1 MKKRQKALQIIE
13 VVPSPASLHG
23 TISQQDL
30 QAVLES
36 TRDGIMIVDQEK
48 NIVFLN
54 PASEKIIGWKREE
67 VMGKRCSDVVHCHTC
82 TGMGFHTSLCP
93 LLEMMR
99 EGKERKDPVEM
110 LITTKAGEER
120 WIEVHY
126 AAIRDVQG
134 HFRYGVSSFRDITER
149 KWFEEAVV
157 KAKTLA
163 TLGEFASELAHE
175 VKNPLNAIDL
185 QFLLLQR
192 ELQKDPS
199 HARPEIWEIVGVLK
213 EEVTRLNNLVEDFL
227 SFAKSGSLQL
237 QTCDMRVLVE
247 ELITLITSQAHRH
260 QVKIVSRL
268 AEQLP
273 LVRIDR
279 SKIKQAILNLMIN
292 AIEAMPDG
300 GQLTL
305 ILEHVE
311 SQIRIVVIDT
321 GSGIPAEVQQKA
333 FELFY
338 STKEGGTGIG
348 LSIAQ
353 NILQAHGGSLQF
365 DTSPQGTQFVAIL
378 PVSQELEYTTAMDKQ
393 IPPTPTLIESR
404 IYE

>member
-1 MKKRQKALQIIE
+1 MQQNTPHELLKIIE
-13 VVPSPASLHG
+13 VEATHSPEIISM
-23 TISQQDL
+23 SQQDL
-30 QAVLES
+30 RAVLES

-54 PASEKIIGWKREE
+54 PASEKVIGWKREE
-67 VMGKRCSDVVHCHTC
+67 VTGRRCSDVVHCHTC

-93 LLEMMR
+93 LLELMH

-110 LITTKAGEER
+110 LITTKMGEER

-126 AAIRDVQG
+126 SAIRDPQG
-134 HFRYGVSSFRDITER
+134 NFRYGMSSFRDITDR
-149 KWFEEAVV
+149 KRFEEAVI

-192 ELQKDPS
+192 ELSKDP
-199 HARPEIWEIVGVLK
+199 AYDRPEIREIIEVLK
-213 EEVTRLNNLVEDFL
+213 EEVTRLNSLVEDFL
-227 SFAKSGSLQL
+227 SFAKSGSLHL
-237 QTCDMRVLVE
+237 QTSDIRLLME

-268 AEQLP
+268 ADDLP
-273 LVRIDR
+273 TIRIDR
-279 SKIKQAILNLMIN
+279 SRIKQALLNLMIN

-305 ILEHVE
+305 VLERVNHQV
-311 SQIRIVVIDT
+311 RIKVIDT
-321 GSGIPAEVQQKA
+321 GLGMPPEVQRKA

-365 DTSPQGTQFVAIL
+365 ETSPQGTQFVAIL
-378 PVSQELEYTTAMDKQ
+378 PLS
-393 IPPTPTLIESR
+393 ESLTDGDR
-404 IYE
+404 QGSKVKALTE

>member
-1 MKKRQKALQIIE
+1 MQKNTPELLKIIE
-13 VVPSPASLHG
+13 VEATHSPES
-23 TISQQDL
+23 TSMSQQDL
-30 QAVLES
+30 RAVLES

-54 PASEKIIGWKREE
+54 PASEKVIGWKREE
-67 VMGKRCSDVVHCHTC
+67 VMGRRCSDVVHCHTC

-93 LLEMMR
+93 LLELMH

-126 AAIRDVQG
+126 SAILDPQG
-134 HFRYGVSSFRDITER
+134 NFRYGVSSFRDITDR
-149 KWFEEAVV
+149 KRFEEAVI

-192 ELQKDPS
+192 ELSKDP
-199 HARPEIWEIVGVLK
+199 AYDRPEIREIIEVLK
-213 EEVTRLNNLVEDFL
+213 EEVTRLNSLVEDFL
-227 SFAKSGSLQL
+227 SFAKSGSLHL
-237 QTCDMRVLVE
+237 QTSDIRLLME

-268 AEQLP
+268 ADDLP
-273 LVRIDR
+273 SIRIDR
-279 SKIKQAILNLMIN
+279 IRIKQALLNLMIN

-305 ILEHVE
+305 VLERVNHQV
-311 SQIRIVVIDT
+311 RIMVIDT
-321 GSGIPAEVQQKA
+321 GPGMPAEVQRKA

-365 DTSPQGTQFVAIL
+365 ETSPQGTQFVAIL
-378 PVSQELEYTTAMDKQ
+378 PLSEPLTDWDGQGSKGKAFPE
-393 IPPTPTLIESR
+393 
-404 IYE
+404 